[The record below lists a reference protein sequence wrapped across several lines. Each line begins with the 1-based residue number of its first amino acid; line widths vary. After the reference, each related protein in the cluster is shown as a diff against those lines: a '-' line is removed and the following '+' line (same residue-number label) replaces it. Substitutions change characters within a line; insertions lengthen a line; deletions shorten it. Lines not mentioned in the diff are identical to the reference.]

1 MKHPKRFII
10 ALSIFLAFICICAC
24 IIIIFAGC
32 SSVQPDPN
40 TESSVLYENPHNGF
54 YVDGTTLRTADGA
67 PFVMRGINHGYN
79 ASVATNYSGTMGA
92 AEEAA
97 INGIPAIGVSL
108 CEYGEDADFSEV
120 TKYFPALFERLMD
133 NWPSKRGVSYNV
145 NFPPTAIPV
154 KGIKVCHQ
162 GYGYWVEEFETWTGA
177 VPPEV
182 NERVDAL
189 YVMRGRFLDG
199 SPGGDGAADHHALED
214 GYISITPQSI
224 DRTDHEEE
232 RRLGPIMDVVF

>member
-1 MKHPKRFII
+1 
-10 ALSIFLAFICICAC
+10 
-24 IIIIFAGC
+24 
-32 SSVQPDPN
+32 
-40 TESSVLYENPHNGF
+40 
-54 YVDGTTLRTADGA
+54 
-67 PFVMRGINHGYN
+67 
-79 ASVATNYSGTMGA
+79 
-92 AEEAA
+92 
-97 INGIPAIGVSL
+97 
-108 CEYGEDADFSEV
+108 
-120 TKYFPALFERLMD
+120 MD